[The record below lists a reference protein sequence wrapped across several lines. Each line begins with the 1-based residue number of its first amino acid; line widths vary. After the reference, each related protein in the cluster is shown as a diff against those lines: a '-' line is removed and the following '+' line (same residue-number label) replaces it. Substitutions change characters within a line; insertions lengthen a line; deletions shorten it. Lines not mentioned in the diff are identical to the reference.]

1 MKFISSIVLP
11 ALCAA
16 VASAASVREDE
27 KVTVQSNGDRTLVY
41 EADRDNNRNH
51 YYDGPSG
58 VSGE

>member
-16 VASAASVREDE
+16 AAASVRDDE

-41 EADRDNNRNH
+41 GADRDNNRNH

-58 VSGE
+58 ASGE